1 MGAWFSFNKDYRILI
16 QGLDASGKTSLLYKV
31 KLGEVV
37 TTIPTIG
44 FNVETIHWD
53 GVSLVAWDI
62 GGRDKMRPL
71 IRHYYANT
79 QAVIYMIDS
88 NDIQRLDEAIDEL
101 IKYVITA
108 DELRDT
114 VVMVLANKQDLPN
127 AVPSQEIVDRL
138 KKRFP
143 RVSQTIFVLP
153 CSVSTNAGV
162 HEALNEFVKQIK
174 LMKAGKAERSYID
187 VHKSME
193 EDCSKGG
200 NSLYSIWPEY
210 FKSYLSY
217 FTQIFSS
224 EKQKNISVEV
234 SADRSAELLDTVT
247 SSNTGDSQEM
257 VNTDTQLT
265 NAQQLDIQQ
274 TNAQHV
280 EPTDQ
285 SQPVLDSHN
294 KSADLHKLSGD
305 LKLTSYDRLELNS
318 TRTLS

>member
-44 FNVETIHWD
+44 FNVETIHWN

-101 IKYVITA
+101 IKYVVTA

-127 AVPSQEIVDRL
+127 AVSSQEIVDKL
-138 KKRFP
+138 KKFP
-143 RVSQTIFVLP
+143 CVSQTIFVLP
-153 CSVSTNAGV
+153 CSVTTNVGV

-174 LMKAGKAERSYID
+174 LMKAGKAERGYID

-193 EDCSKGG
+193 EDRTKGG
-200 NSLYSIWPEY
+200 NSLYYFWPEY
-210 FKSYLSY
+210 LKSYLSY

-234 SADRSAELLDTVT
+234 STGRSAEPVDTVT

-257 VNTDTQLT
+257 VSTDPQLT

-285 SQPVLDSHN
+285 SQPVLDSHS
-294 KSADLHKLSGD
+294 KAADLHKLSND
-305 LKLTSYDRLELNS
+305 LKLTNHDRLEIHS